1 MKTNRMKKFTP
12 YFYILPTFIILA
24 VVIVIPIIYVIIQS
38 FYTTF
43 ANESV
48 FVGLRNYKMAF
59 EDELLLTALKNNL
72 KLFLCV
78 PILTVLS
85 LAIASI
91 LYNKIRGWRFY
102 RSVIFIPY
110 ILAIPVVGIVF
121 SYLLQYTE
129 LSILFCGQSGW
140 RIWRWIGWEIRIWH
154 SRVWQ

>member
-59 EDELLLTALKNNL
+59 EDD
-72 KLFLCV
+72 CV
-78 PILTVLS
+78 EEQLEI
-85 LAIASI
+85 I
-91 LYNKIRGWRFY
+91 FM
-102 RSVIFIPY
+102 RSDIDSAFTCHCINFI
-110 ILAIPVVGIVF
+110 
-121 SYLLQYTE
+121 
-129 LSILFCGQSGW
+129 
-140 RIWRWIGWEIRIWH
+140 
-154 SRVWQ
+154 